1 MIFTILHILNP
12 SRRHIDALSW
22 STSTRPRRLGLHHRP
37 DQQRS
42 VPPMALVPTG
52 LLRTGTDASTKAYDT
67 AANRNRVAT
76 KCCYER

>member
-12 SRRHIDALSW
+12 SRRHIDALSG
-22 STSTRPRRLGLHHRP
+22 RLRRGP
-37 DQQRS
+37 VGWGCTTGPIQQRS

-67 AANRNRVAT
+67 AANRVAT
-76 KCCYER
+76 NCCYER